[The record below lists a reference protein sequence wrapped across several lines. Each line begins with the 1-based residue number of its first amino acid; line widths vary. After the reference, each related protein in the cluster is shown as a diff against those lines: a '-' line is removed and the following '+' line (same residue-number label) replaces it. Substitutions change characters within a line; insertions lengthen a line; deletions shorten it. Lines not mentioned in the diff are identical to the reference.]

1 MSVGL
6 LSITIDIL
14 IMIGLGVTIFFA
26 FRLSKSLNSFKE
38 QRQAFQALIV
48 DLTTNIDKAQT
59 SIAQL
64 KETAGST
71 GEDLEKV
78 IGEARFLADELKL
91 MNEAGESL
99 ANRLEGVADARGAER
114 KNKAHGLN
122 GHASDGFA
130 IRDPEF
136 DHQDGASDH
145 EEWAA
150 GDDVPVPDDLQS
162 DAEKELYKAL
172 RANRGK

>member
-99 ANRLEGVADARGAER
+99 ANRLETVAETRGAER
-114 KNKAHGLN
+114 KNKSNGLN
-122 GHASDGFA
+122 GHSSDGFA

-136 DHQDGASDH
+136 GDEIAPDR
-145 EEWAA
+145 EEWA
-150 GDDVPVPDDLQS
+150 GDDTPVPDDLQS